1 MALRKITIFSV
12 VIAVLVIGCA
22 ISGSAAS
29 SKFAAKVNG
38 VGIKTKTL
46 DAAVSNFIEN
56 QKVFGVEVKEEE
68 KVKLREGVLEQ
79 MIVTE
84 LLYQESKKAKLG
96 NLKDKVKESFEEIK
110 KGFASEDEFKKHF
123 EDRGMLEKD
132 LMNIIRQGI
141 YIETFLEKDIYGS
154 VAISEQEKKEEYE
167 ANKDKLNLPEQVRA
181 SHILIRFDKD
191 ASDEDKKIARAKIDE
206 LRKRAASG
214 EDFAELA
221 KENSEDGSAPQ
232 GGDLGYFRRGMMVSE
247 FEAVAFSLD
256 TGKISDV
263 VETQFGYHII
273 KVLDKQDAR
282 QLGYEEVESDMS
294 RFLIGQKRDA
304 VLQEFVT
311 GLKENA
317 KIKIY

>member
-1 MALRKITIFSV
+1 MVLRKVAVFSV
-12 VIAVLVIGCA
+12 VIALLVIGCA
-22 ISGSAAS
+22 ISCSAAS

-232 GGDLGYFRRGMMVSE
+232 GGDLGYFRRGMMVPQ